1 MADPRFFDRAG
12 PFTLARVA
20 SAAGAVLDGEAA
32 AERLL
37 EDIAPLDRA
46 TPECLGYFDSV
57 RLKDVLAHT
66 HAGAVLVREA
76 DLELV
81 PAHAAAVITTDPLRA
96 FALAAALFYPEAK
109 PQGTAVHPGAHVD
122 PEARLGDGV
131 RIAAG
136 AVVEAGAELGAGCVV
151 AANATI
157 GRRCIL
163 GERCVVGAGASLA
176 YALVGAGTIIHPGAR
191 IGQDGFGFALGVA
204 HGKVP
209 QLGRVL
215 IGDDVEI
222 GANTTIDRGALGD
235 TVIGSGTKIDNLVQI
250 AHNVVLGEHCVI
262 VAQSGISGSTEL
274 GHHVVV
280 AAQCGITGHLQIGA
294 GARLA
299 ARSAVIGDLAGGS
312 DYGGAPAIPAA
323 EWRRQLVAIRRLG
336 RRR

>member
-12 PFTLARVA
+12 PFSLADVA
-20 SAAGAVLDGEAA
+20 ARAGALLDG
-32 AERLL
+32 
-37 EDIAPLDRA
+37 DGTHKIDDVAPLESAGRRHLAFYDSARFKAALAA
-46 TPECLGYFDSV
+46 TG
-57 RLKDVLAHT
+57 
-66 HAGAVLVREA
+66 AGAVLVR
-76 DLELV
+76 DDDRVLV
-81 PAHAAAVITTDPLRA
+81 PAGAVALVTTEPYRA
-96 FALAAALFYPEAK
+96 YARVAALFYGDGAASGPS
-109 PQGTAVHPGAHVD
+109 GVHPQACIAAG
-122 PEARLGDGV
+122 ARLGDGV
-131 RIAAG
+131 SVAAG
-136 AVVEAGAELGAGCVV
+136 AVVEEGVELGDRCRIG
-151 AANATI
+151 ANAVI

-163 GERCVVGAGASLA
+163 GPDCRVGPGATLTCC
-176 YALVGAGTIIHPGAR
+176 LVGARTVIHAGAR
-191 IGQDGFGFALGVA
+191 LGQDGFGFALGLE

-215 IGDDVEI
+215 VGDDVEI
-222 GANTTIDRGALGD
+222 GANSTVDRGALGD

-262 VAQSGISGSTEL
+262 VAQSGISGSTAL

-280 AAQCGITGHLQIGA
+280 AAQCGITGHLTIGP

-299 ARSAVIGDLAGGS
+299 ARTAVIGDLEGDA